1 MGLPRVRLMQIGDL
15 HLPSAAR
22 TDRNVD
28 QKDRTFSVEL
38 RNVISRQPIKTVFK
52 RIYRMCEAGEVDGVL
67 LMGDMTDFGELD
79 GYKAGLAYVAN
90 ALQLGAGRRNASTF
104 CGIVP
109 GNHDIDRNLAK
120 QPSMMAKFS
129 PLNSALSA
137 AGLGQIPVEKSII
150 GHVGSTDAKCA
161 LVLMNSCWG
170 CGAVEY
176 IPAEFRDSVG
186 TAIESAIAKGDPKVL
201 SAYYDRQFDTPAFSD
216 ASISE
221 LVEFAS
227 SLPREQQLVVVAHHN
242 LLPQRLTRLAP
253 YTELVNS
260 GAVRSSLM
268 EAKRPILYLHGH
280 IHTDPVEVLS
290 VPGGD
295 VLVCISAPAAEAGF
309 NVVEVVFTRSGNPLV
324 GHVIPWTFDQ
334 SAVLREG
341 ERLTVPLIGKR
352 RRSLDGGLAKVYAY
366 LLGTRQCYW
375 SDLLRE
381 CGQHFQSDV
390 DEQLQEC
397 IELLMADQSIA
408 VENYDAKP
416 DSWILEARI

>member
-1 MGLPRVRLMQIGDL
+1 LLQIGDL

-22 TDRNVD
+22 TERTVD

-52 RIYRMCEAGEVDGVL
+52 RIYRMCQAGEVDGVL
-67 LMGDMTDFGELD
+67 LMGDMTDFGKLD

-90 ALQLGAGRRNASTF
+90 ALQLGTGRRNASIF

-109 GNHDIDRNLAK
+109 GNHDIDRHLAK
-120 QPSMMAKFS
+120 QPSMTAKFN
-129 PLNSALSA
+129 PLNAALSSV
-137 AGLGQIPVEKSII
+137 GLGQIPVDRSIVS
-150 GHVGSTDAKCA
+150 HVGPTDAGCA
-161 LVLMNSCWG
+161 IVLMNSCWG

-176 IPAEFRDSVG
+176 IPAEFRDIVG
-186 TAIESAIAKGDPKVL
+186 AAIEAAIATGDFKVL
-201 SAYYDRQFDTPAFSD
+201 SAYYERQLDTPAFSD
-216 ASISE
+216 SSISQ
-221 LVEFAS
+221 LVEFAA
-227 SLPREQQLVVVAHHN
+227 SLPSEQQLVVVAHHN

-295 VLVCISAPAAEAGF
+295 ALVCISAPAAEAGF

-324 GHVIPWTFDQ
+324 GHVMPWTFDQ

-341 ERLTVPLIGKR
+341 QRLTVPLIGKR
-352 RRSLDGGLAKVYAY
+352 RRSLDNGLAKVYAY
-366 LLGTRQCYW
+366 LLGARQCYW

-381 CGQHFQSDV
+381 CGQHFQSDI

-397 IELLMADQSIA
+397 IELLMADQSIS

>member
-1 MGLPRVRLMQIGDL
+1 MALPRVRLLQIGDL

-22 TDRNVD
+22 TARAVD

-52 RIYRMCEAGEVDGVL
+52 RIYRMCEADEIDGVL
-67 LMGDMTDFGELD
+67 LMGDMTDFGKLD
-79 GYKAGLAYVAN
+79 GYKAGVEYVAN

-120 QPSMMAKFS
+120 KPSMTAKFA
-129 PLNSALSA
+129 PLNAALST
-137 AGLGQIPVEKSII
+137 AGLGQMPVDKSII
-150 GHVGSTDAKCA
+150 CNVGTLEAKCA
-161 LVLMNSCWG
+161 IVLMNSCWG

-186 TAIESAIAKGDPKVL
+186 PAIEAAIATGDASVL
-201 SAYYDRQFDTPAFSD
+201 SAYYNRQFDTPAFSD
-216 ASISE
+216 ASISH
-221 LVEFAS
+221 LVEIAG
-227 SLPREQQLVVVAHHN
+227 SLPPEQQLVIVAHHN

-268 EAKRPILYLHGH
+268 EARRPILYFHGH

-295 VLVCISAPAAEAGF
+295 ALVCISAPAAEAGF

-324 GHVIPWTFDQ
+324 GHVLPWTFDQ
-334 SAVLREG
+334 SGVLREG
-341 ERLTVPLIGKR
+341 KRLTVPLIGKR
-352 RRSLDGGLAKVYAY
+352 RRSLNDGLAKVYAY
-366 LLGTRQCYW
+366 LLGIRQCYW
-375 SDLLRE
+375 SDLLRD
-381 CGQHFQSDV
+381 CGQHFQSDI

-397 IELLMADQSIA
+397 VELLVADQSIV